1 MNEDNLN
8 IKCELISDDEFIGS
22 SEFDFDKIIFDLNS
36 QIDLLSSQ
44 ADSLDYIVAIAS
56 GIVCGI
62 LDILWVGEFDLA
74 HGRSI
79 ASDKVDSFVKNTAE
93 MLEGKTFDDVKSAVQ
108 ALEKHFLIPSDGN
121 TSDFG
126 GGKQHH
132 LRDFAHHPT
141 IVGLAFSLLTQFT
154 EKSYGTDV
162 NGRFITVDVPEKS
175 KPFIGKDI
183 PEKILMGTIIWFFH
197 LVSDIAGSSSA
208 AGTTGGTGIPGPLLA
223 LAKEVSAIP
232 FFKNIKVDDDMSMS
246 LFLSKLFN
254 GTLMMKR
261 DEKGQIVKDS
271 IIKFDLRGELGVA
284 VELCKQAVP
293 VVANECF
300 VRAFYFIRHLAME
313 MKENRVVCFADMKMI
328 DCDTVKPLNNPTIAR
343 MLTISTGVFTVLDI
357 GEAIATQKYWM
368 SINYV
373 GIGRFA
379 VAISS
384 DVSWGLKARDVKKIR
399 GLYENIKHQTFGK
412 TDANIYKRIGDD
424 MDLQMDK
431 LGLSLEQTEILYN
444 LEYYKTFNDIEM
456 TKLPVTGEV
465 IKELKSEWL
474 KEWSKFIS
482 NGFESFT
489 QISGAEMHWYSI
501 DELQERIA
509 ANDPQKPWYRLILLE
524 AMLFEPYYPL
534 GTEKDKK
541 GNDIPSKKYK
551 HLNNPLCSFRK
562 GEGDRFLDEQFT
574 GKYCKQGYVKRLR
587 KSYDKRM
594 RELSEVLKTVLAS
607 LTITAVIAIIT
618 VASAGAF
625 AGPIAVALVGSN
637 FAGLSGAALTSA
649 CLAYLGGGAIAA
661 GGAGMLGGTI
671 AIVGGGAALG
681 IGVGA
686 GVGGAV
692 GSAGLVGKKNTIMQS
707 AKLLTSV
714 REIFLNDEHDIE
726 FSNSVYEQ
734 YLQNITEIEKGLV
747 ELRLKMDVAK
757 GKEKKEIAETI
768 KKAEESV
775 EVMKV
780 ARKNMLRFN
789 SSFAEG
795 LQTQQ

>member
-8 IKCELISDDEFIGS
+8 IKCELVSDDEFIGS

-108 ALEKHFLIPSDGN
+108 ALEKHFPIPSDGN

-197 LVSDIAGSSSA
+197 LVSDIAGSSST

-284 VELCKQAVP
+284 VELCKQAVA

-313 MKENRVVCFADMKMI
+313 MKENHVGCFADMKMI
-328 DCDTVKPLNNPTIAR
+328 DWDTVKPLNNPTIAR

-357 GEAIATQKYWM
+357 GEAIATQKYWV

-399 GLYENIKHQTFGK
+399 GVYENIKRQTFGK

-562 GEGDRFLDEQFT
+562 GEGDHFLDEQFT

-594 RELSEVLKTVLAS
+594 RELSEVLKTVLTS

-707 AKLLTSV
+707 AKLFTSV

-775 EVMKV
+775 EAMKV